1 MTQALV
7 GARAGSCTLYQVE
20 DDLQAWVNTLD
31 GVDQESTRQE
41 ILQEIGQ
48 AVRLAREKRDAVAGF
63 LRHCADQEEFAD
75 AEIQRVEIAEGLYR
89 ARSAGTGSPSHPH
102 CR

>member
-31 GVDQESTRQE
+31 GVDQESDSA
-41 ILQEIGQ
+41 LN
-48 AVRLAREKRDAVAGF
+48 AR
-63 LRHCADQEEFAD
+63 C
-75 AEIQRVEIAEGLYR
+75 
-89 ARSAGTGSPSHPH
+89 
-102 CR
+102 

>member
-1 MTQALV
+1 MRQALM

-48 AVRLAREKRDAVAGF
+48 AVRLARGSATRSSAFFG
-63 LRHCADQEEFAD
+63 LRGSGGVRRCRNPTHRNPESLD
-75 AEIQRVEIAEGLYR
+75 R
-89 ARSAGTGSPSHPH
+89 ARSAGTGSTSHPH